1 MQMRDGISCNES
13 ASRSVHKDSRDVQ
26 VGWCVPLGV
35 LDSLDTLSPAS
46 S

>member
-13 ASRSVHKDSRDVQ
+13 PSRSVHKGPRDVQ
-26 VGWCVPLGV
+26 VGWWVPLGV